1 MLFPEF
7 WKRVSCF
14 PDEFVRD
21 AHQWKISLRIHS
33 CSSRKWPEE
42 FCLSIRQGSSYC
54 TLQLFPH
61 ERQILSARRSSAPC
75 VFFQNLLLSLYLL
88 IHDIWNCLE
97 LLKSLY
103 LHAFSASDAQV
114 HILSYCAK
122 PTLYTAGTQDISKFC
137 RHL

>member
-1 MLFPEF
+1 MLFPEL

-21 AHQWKISLRIHS
+21 AHQWKISLRIHPCTS
-33 CSSRKWPEE
+33 GNWAQK
-42 FCLSIRQGSSYC
+42 FCISIWQGLSHF
-54 TLQLFPH
+54 TLHLFPH

-97 LLKSLY
+97 ILKSLY
-103 LHAFSASDAQV
+103 LHTLSAFDTQV
-114 HILSYCAK
+114 HILSYC
-122 PTLYTAGTQDISKFC
+122 S
-137 RHL
+137 